1 MKKLF
6 MIGACVLIFAAPQA
20 KAMSIEQAYQAIPKQ
35 QITYDPMGSTLD
47 EPHTAY
53 LNAFFSLI
61 DMGVAIRVELLQKM
75 YHDAPYDLEY
85 YRDNYRFVMNEIS
98 ALQTPHDLY
107 ETQGLTLEA
116 LREQWAFFEEWHYAD
131 NALKAGFKNYAAH
144 PKVRSSSQ
152 KLIAA
157 YNIFMRQYSGETGHN
172 KKAFYTHLCALDFI

>member
-1 MKKLF
+1 MSLKNLF
-6 MIGACVLIFAAPQA
+6 MIGVSVLIFAAPQA

-47 EPHTAY
+47 EPHTSY

-75 YHDAPYDLEY
+75 YHRAPYDLEY
-85 YRDNYRFVMNEIS
+85 YRDNYRFVMNQIS
-98 ALQTPHDLY
+98 ALQTPYDLY
-107 ETQGLTLEA
+107 ETQSLTLDA

-131 NALKAGFKNYAAH
+131 NAIKADFKNYAAH

-152 KLIAA
+152 NSSQHI
-157 YNIFMRQYSGETGHN
+157 IF
-172 KKAFYTHLCALDFI
+172 LCANIKARRGIIKKRFIPIYAR